1 MRNLLLGTSDN
12 IEKNLVKIKL
22 WSDSFQPY
30 GDVML
35 ITLNAKEFEINLLKK
50 CNIKVYNISTQG
62 SLSVNELRIQYQ
74 HVVLTNKEI
83 QDNYDLVFVTDVFD
97 VVFQQDPSLKC
108 DIEKYDLFMAYEG
121 VLHCEEPWNMD
132 VMKKC
137 LPDEVETI
145 SNKLV
150 ICSGVLAG
158 KPDKLAALFKHM
170 DDMITISHKGH
181 DIRDQA
187 ALNAILGK
195 LHSNRD
201 HCYYQN
207 MAIRLFDLNDGWCI
221 HCAVAGP
228 TQFFEPWG
236 FKASIERRYKIIPD
250 FIDYDIVHQFNR
262 IPEWNHAIGG
272 YENPYEDKMYAK
284 R

>member
-1 MRNLLLGTSDN
+1 MKNLLIGTSDN
-12 IEKNLVKIKL
+12 IEKNFQKIEL
-22 WSDSFQPY
+22 WADSFQPF

-35 ITLNAKEFEINLLKK
+35 ITLNAQDSEIDLLKAR
-50 CNIKVYNISTQG
+50 NIKVYNISTQG
-62 SLSVNELRIQYQ
+62 SLSVNELRIQHQ
-74 HVVLTNKEI
+74 HVVLTNKEL

-145 SNKLV
+145 SNKLI

-207 MAIRLFDLNDGWCI
+207 MAIRLFDLNDNWCI

-236 FKASIERRYKIIPD
+236 FKRSIERRYKKVPD
-250 FIDYDIVHQFNR
+250 FVDYDIVHQFNR
-262 IPEWNHAIGG
+262 IDEWNKAII
-272 YENPYEDKMYAK
+272 
-284 R
+284 